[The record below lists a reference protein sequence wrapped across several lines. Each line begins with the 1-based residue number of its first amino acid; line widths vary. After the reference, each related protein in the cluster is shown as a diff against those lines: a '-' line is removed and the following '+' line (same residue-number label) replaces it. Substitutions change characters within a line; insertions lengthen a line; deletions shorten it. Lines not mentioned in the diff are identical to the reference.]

1 MSLYKNYYIIAG
13 YDLSAYKTEKYEDWK
28 WTDEGEQYICRQSKG
43 NIQIFDDQCNG
54 EHFFLGK
61 VLFHGDQY
69 EFNTEVID
77 LFDCTP
83 GLIQTGKI
91 MDELKKLYDIG
102 VISEYDKIKSQF
114 NVFVFEECN

>member
-13 YDLSAYKTEKYEDWK
+13 YDLAPYKTDKYEDWK
-28 WTDEGEQYICRQSKG
+28 WTDEGEKYLCRKSKG
-43 NIQIFDDQCNG
+43 NIQLFDDPCNG

-83 GLIQTGKI
+83 GLIRCEKI

-102 VISEYDKIKSQF
+102 IISEYDKISSQF
-114 NVFVFEECN
+114 NVFVFEEVV